1 MGKKYKS
8 PIIGYISL
16 FLTAFIQ
23 VYFVAVNTYF
33 IAKEIYIG
41 VWIAAFMINIIWS
54 FNIKKMA
61 FGSFID
67 RMTYAVGA
75 TLGSVVGLWSSSFI
89 TSLIDNL

>member
-1 MGKKYKS
+1 MNKKQ
-8 PIIGYISL
+8 ITGYISL

-41 VWIAAFMINIIWS
+41 VWVAAFMINIIWS

-61 FGSFID
+61 FGSLID
-67 RMTYAVGA
+67 RITYAVGA

-89 TSLIDNL
+89 ASLIDNL